1 MTDAE
6 RILSNL
12 KMRLDHKCV
21 GVIRYKRSL
30 HFFEP
35 LQKAF
40 AKGKIEGYEEAIKE
54 IEDLKG
60 EASE

>member
-1 MTDAE
+1 MSE
-6 RILSNL
+6 LKRFISNL
-12 KMRLDHKCV
+12 KMNLDRKCA
-21 GVIRYKRSL
+21 GVIEYKSSL

-35 LQKAF
+35 FQKAF

-54 IEDLKG
+54 LEKLEG